1 MLPWLQTTFYAGRNG
16 RSATGIV
23 LILLFPSAV
32 TGGGAPLESGF
43 FPVDKQPEISLITLS
58 TCYFCSL
65 LEKWLDEKGFVY
77 TWTDIDLLP
86 DEERRNRMEEI
97 RKFNPEETF
106 PVVIIGN
113 KAIVGFQEERIKME
127 LGLL

>member
-1 MLPWLQTTFYAGRNG
+1 MKNTRETTPTN
-16 RSATGIV
+16 T
-23 LILLFPSAV
+23 
-32 TGGGAPLESGF
+32 
-43 FPVDKQPEISLITLS
+43 QPEIRLITLS

-65 LEKWLDEKGFVY
+65 LKKRLDEKGFMY
-77 TWTDIDLLP
+77 TCTDIDLLP

-106 PVVIIGN
+106 PIVIIGN
-113 KAIVGFQEERIKME
+113 KAIVGFQEERIKKE